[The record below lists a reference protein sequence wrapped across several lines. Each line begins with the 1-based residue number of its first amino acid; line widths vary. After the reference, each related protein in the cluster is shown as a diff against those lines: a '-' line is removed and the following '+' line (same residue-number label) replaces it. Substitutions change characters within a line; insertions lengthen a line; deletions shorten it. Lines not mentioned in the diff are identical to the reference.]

1 VTVCYKTAL
10 GSSIMPPAT
19 GTGSGKETVTT
30 MDDHAKR
37 FTTMEDLIRP
47 LQPLADVGKNL
58 VMQVMEQGH

>member
-1 VTVCYKTAL
+1 
-10 GSSIMPPAT
+10 MPPAT

-30 MDDHAKR
+30 VDDHAKR

-47 LQPLADVGKNL
+47 LQPLADIGKNL